1 MKLNF
6 VQSIEP
12 MLRQCQPKVI
22 EVGENMRYTIK
33 DAKIAENIFSTSF
46 HTCSG
51 FELNAGKR
59 NLAGHIKPEGF
70 NPRNFADAFECLVKD
85 FQDKFG
91 EVKALVL
98 GGRESSFV
106 DSYSSATSNEVYST
120 MCDVLSTKC
129 NIPDEKFASILGKY
143 REIKSNDDIAIIGD
157 KVFIANKEF
166 EKIGLLNAPKD
177 EVETIANKV
186 YEDVFIPSSFL

>member
-1 MKLNF
+1 M
-6 VQSIEP
+6 
-12 MLRQCQPKVI
+12 
-22 EVGENMRYTIK
+22 
-33 DAKIAENIFSTSF
+33 
-46 HTCSG
+46 
-51 FELNAGKR
+51 
-59 NLAGHIKPEGF
+59 
-70 NPRNFADAFECLVKD
+70 
-85 FQDKFG
+85 
-91 EVKALVL
+91 KALVL

-129 NIPDEKFASILGKY
+129 NIPDEKFASLLGKY